1 MRRCGLALVRV
12 LLQVVCKPRQ
22 TAVIGERKVYSA
34 RLDQVNVI
42 SKYDSIM
49 FVGQVKD
56 KAANRQEFNP

>member
-1 MRRCGLALVRV
+1 M
-12 LLQVVCKPRQ
+12 
-22 TAVIGERKVYSA
+22 YSA

-42 SKYDSIM
+42 SKYNSIM